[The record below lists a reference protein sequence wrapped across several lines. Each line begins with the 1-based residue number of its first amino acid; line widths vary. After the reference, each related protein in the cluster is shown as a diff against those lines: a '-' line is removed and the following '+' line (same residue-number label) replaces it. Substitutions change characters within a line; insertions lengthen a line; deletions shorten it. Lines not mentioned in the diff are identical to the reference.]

1 MLSDAYDEALEYSEQ
16 SIAVAVT
23 RQDRETAVNIKGC
36 ALVLL
41 RRTKEGSELLEKF
54 RDRCFADG
62 DLYSLSTVDGIIGV
76 SQVLQGNI
84 SKGIYWLED
93 AILRRDA
100 EGYRACA
107 DWYRFFL
114 CEVYLQIIGGK
125 EKLPF
130 STLMKNLPI
139 LLKVFATAVSR
150 IRAQMTLVLENPR
163 LTAEGHFA
171 GRAQLILGELYKIKK
186 KRPLAVQ
193 HLTEARRILSPFG
206 QTPILAR
213 VDAAL
218 AELGQ

>member
-84 SKGIYWLED
+84 SKGIYWAED

-139 LLKVFATAVSR
+139 LLKALLSEPWYSR
-150 IRAQMTLVLENPR
+150 TDDARA
-163 LTAEGHFA
+163 
-171 GRAQLILGELYKIKK
+171 GESAIDSRGTFCRSLSIFLPANFTRSRK

-193 HLTEARRILSPFG
+193 HLTEARRIFRHSDRLHTWRGST
-206 QTPILAR
+206 QR
-213 VDAAL
+213 
-218 AELGQ
+218 

>member
-130 STLMKNLPI
+130 STLMKKSANTSEGVCYRSL
-139 LLKVFATAVSR
+139 AHSR
-150 IRAQMTLVLENPR
+150 TDDARAGESAIDSRGTFCR
-163 LTAEGHFA
+163 S
-171 GRAQLILGELYKIKK
+171 RAIGILGELYKIKK
-186 KRPLAVQ
+186 KAPACGSASDRGKANPFAIR
-193 HLTEARRILSPFG
+193 TNSYTRRGST
-206 QTPILAR
+206 QR
-213 VDAAL
+213 
-218 AELGQ
+218 